1 MKATAPPILSGVWG
15 LPGVFDA
22 GVGTGFYR
30 VYSGFMPGL
39 GVALEARNDGT
50 CVVADH
56 VQVGGHGAVRL
67 GERVHVEHAAESCA
81 GGVCDL
87 AHRVVRDG
95 GFTEHGR
102 NLVLAHVIDRGG
114 NLRGG
119 RLLFGVDRPNVLF
132 LQARVCRQVGEGTF
146 TGCLLYTSPSP
157 RD

>member
-15 LPGVFDA
+15 LSGVFDT
-22 GVGTGFYR
+22 GVVRFMPGLYR

-39 GVALEARNDGT
+39 GVALEYNDGA
-50 CVVADH
+50 CVVSNH
-56 VQVGGHGAVRL
+56 VQVGGHVLVRL
-67 GERVHVEHAAESCA
+67 GERVHVEHATESCA

-95 GFTEHGR
+95 GFAEHSGH
-102 NLVLAHVIDRGG
+102 LVLAHVIDRGG

-132 LQARVCRQVGEGTF
+132 LQAASAAR
-146 TGCLLYTSPSP
+146 
-157 RD
+157 